1 MVRRFSLIV
10 RLFFQWIYARVA
22 YEPSQVQD
30 VLSIPKDESIVYLI
44 NTENK
49 HDFLY
54 LNYLCL
60 KTGMPLACIS
70 NGKSKQRFASLW
82 HRLRTLFQ
90 RRLAPNDTQP
100 VLAAVQNHRPIL
112 LFLNQYGRNE
122 QQKLAHTEKILEE
135 IRQLCASAPQL
146 RVHLLPVGII
156 WERRAENYKSTLLHE
171 IYGTP
176 TRPSAMRRTL
186 SVIFGPFRL
195 FFKIGRPLCI
205 IHHLPLEANA
215 VASGTALRHAL
226 SDDIDRMHQQVN
238 GPKVKP
244 HQLLIREIVES
255 ESFLNELYPIVQET
269 GQPKEALVLEARAI
283 LEKSSARFS
292 LLVCKLLSTIL
303 NPLWS
308 LIYDGLYVD
317 LDKLNDLRELSKTHR
332 LIFIPSHRSHV
343 DYLVLSALLYQ
354 HGVLPPHIAAGEN
367 LNFFPIGKILRMGG
381 AFFIKRSFRGE
392 KLYTLCLKHYIGKVL
407 AEGYP
412 VEFFIEG
419 GRSRTG
425 QMLQP
430 KYGILRMIAQSI
442 VANPHMPVKIIPCA
456 ITYEKVIEDMAYKNE
471 QEGGKKHRENVTGLI
486 RTTKLLISK
495 YGQIYVSFA
504 DPIDFNAALKA
515 PGNLTGDA
523 LEAAFT
529 HNIDV
534 LAREIIQHINR
545 ASTITTSALLSV
557 ALLNAQSSTL
567 SLDELLLSSAFFL
580 KVLVDRNALIS
591 PVLKLGL
598 AAHRASIHA
607 LPAITDAEVPADPD
621 LPSSFF
627 PSQIASVATML
638 REPVLKTIKLF
649 EKNGCIRQVHTTEP
663 ITLEVARSGRLQM
676 AFYKN
681 SLFFAIIDEIYFA
694 MALMTLPETNRT
706 EINVRTRFIEIVDLF
721 AIEFSLS
728 SPQTLFDET
737 FERFQLRLWLEEN
750 TNKADV
756 AEEDAFDLPLTQY
769 FGHRPEPLTV
779 LPNAASAIAELSRC
793 FSHHMMSYLTVFE
806 AFQTLEGSLAE
817 SALLDRIMHQTKADT
832 AHAPIILAESRS
844 RVTYANAISRL
855 IQYGY
860 FEVSYGGSTRK
871 PVKLLTK
878 VRELE
883 YSHVQL
889 LSDFRDYLGI

>member
-22 YEPSQVQD
+22 YEPSQVQE

-82 HRLRTLFQ
+82 QRLRTFFQ
-90 RRLAPNDTQP
+90 RKPDRNDTQP
-100 VLAAVQNHRPIL
+100 ILSAVKSHRPVL
-112 LFLNQYGRNE
+112 LFLNDYGRNE
-122 QQKLAHTEKILEE
+122 QQKLARTDNLLEE
-135 IRQLCASAPQL
+135 IRQLCARQPQL

-156 WERRAENYKSTLLHE
+156 WERRAESYKNSLLHE

-205 IHHLPLEANA
+205 IHHLPLEPSA

-269 GQPKEALVLEARAI
+269 GRPKEVLVLEAHAI

-292 LLVCKLLSTIL
+292 LLVCKLLSTVL
-303 NPLWS
+303 TPMWT

-317 LDKLNDLRELSKTHR
+317 LDKLNALRELSKTHR
-332 LIFIPSHRSHV
+332 LVFIPSHRSHV
-343 DYLVLSALLYQ
+343 DYLVLSGLLYQ

-392 KLYTLCLKHYIGKVL
+392 KLYALCLKHYIGKVL
-407 AEGYP
+407 AEGYS

-425 QMLQP
+425 QVLQP

-471 QEGGKKHRENVTGLI
+471 QEGGAKHRENVSGLI

-504 DPIDFNAALKA
+504 DPIDFNAALKT
-515 PGNLTGDA
+515 PGELTGEA

-529 HNIDV
+529 RNVDT
-534 LAREIIQHINR
+534 LAREIIQRINR

-557 ALLNAQSSTL
+557 ALLNAQTNTL
-567 SLDELLLSSAFFL
+567 SLDELLLRAAFFL

-598 AAHRASIHA
+598 AAHRASILA
-607 LPAITDAEVPADPD
+607 LPPITDDAATDPD
-621 LPSSFF
+621 VPLPLS
-627 PSQIASVATML
+627 PSQIASVAAML
-638 REPVLKTIKLF
+638 REPVLETIKLF
-649 EKNGCIRQVHTTEP
+649 EKNGCIRKVHTADP

-694 MALMTLPETNRT
+694 LALMTLREADRSETK
-706 EINVRTRFIEIVDLF
+706 VRARFIDIVELF
-721 AIEFSLS
+721 AIEFCIP

-737 FERFQLRLWLEEN
+737 LERFQQRLWIEE
-750 TNKADV
+750 KEE
-756 AEEDAFDLPLTQY
+756 EEDETFTQY
-769 FGHRPEPLTV
+769 FDYGGKPLIIH
-779 LPNAASAIAELSRC
+779 PNAIPAVNDLSRC
-793 FSHHMMSYLTVFE
+793 FSHHVMSYLTVFE

-817 SALLDRIMHQTKADT
+817 PALLDRLMHQTKAE
-832 AHAPIILAESRS
+832 ASHAPIFFAESRS
-844 RVTYANAISRL
+844 RVAYAHALSRL
-855 IQYGY
+855 TQYGC
-860 FEVSYGGSTRK
+860 FEVSYGGSARK

-878 VRELE
+878 VHELE
-883 YSHVQL
+883 YSHLQL
-889 LSDFRDYLGI
+889 LSDFRSYLGI